1 MAATPK
7 LPPDPVAAPP
17 QTAGAARPTP
27 ASRLPRV
34 GVVLA
39 AGRSQRLESV
49 TGGGSKALLRLGGL
63 SLVER
68 AVRSLLAAGLERVLV
83 VVGHDAGPVA
93 AVVGHLAPGRVRAVY
108 ADRWQDGNGASL
120 AAVEGAVAGE
130 ALFALVT
137 ADHVFAEGALHRLL
151 AAGEPAVL
159 IDATP
164 DRPAWVE
171 GTRVRVVDEAVV
183 AFGKHL
189 DQPAIDCGAFLLPP
203 EVFGCQRQAAAD
215 GDHTLA
221 GAVTHLA
228 QTRPLRAMP
237 LPAGCWWRD
246 VDTPQDARAARMALR
261 RSLGKDTDG
270 PVSRLLNRPLSTR
283 ISMVL
288 APLRP
293 APDLVS
299 LVAFT
304 LGLAGGVLLA
314 AGRGL
319 AGALLVHASSVADGV
334 DGEVARLQLRGGP
347 RGALLD
353 GVLDRVGDA
362 AILAGLGLWA
372 LDGHAPRTVLV
383 LTVAATA
390 GALLSMASK
399 DRAAALGLP
408 PAPDRALGWLLG
420 GRDGRLLLVTVGA
433 LLGAP
438 LATLAAVTATSAL
451 SLGLRVAFLR
461 RPPDGPGRD
470 RPGRA
475 GPGEVL

>member
-1 MAATPK
+1 MAEAPE
-7 LPPDPVAAPP
+7 LPPDPLAAFPRRVDVVQPDPP
-17 QTAGAARPTP
+17 L
-27 ASRLPRV
+27 SRLPRV

-39 AGRSQRLESV
+39 AGRSERLESV
-49 TGGGSKALLRLGGL
+49 TGGGSKALFRVGGL

-68 AVRSLLAAGLERVLV
+68 AVRTLLAYGLERVLV

-93 AVVGHLAPGRVRAVY
+93 AVVGRLGRGQVRAVY

-120 AAVEGAVAGE
+120 AAVEDAVAGE
-130 ALFALVT
+130 ALFVLVT
-137 ADHVFAEGALHRLL
+137 ADHVFAEGTLHGLL
-151 AAGEPAVL
+151 GAGAPAVL
-159 IDATP
+159 IDAAP
-164 DRPAWVE
+164 DRAAWGE
-171 GTRVRVVDEAVV
+171 GTRVRVVDGAVV

-189 DQPAIDCGAFLLPP
+189 EEPAIDCGAFLLPL
-203 EVFGCQRQAAAD
+203 EVFDCQRQAAAE
-215 GDHTLA
+215 GDQTLA
-221 GAVTHLA
+221 GAVTRLA
-228 QTRPLRAMP
+228 RARALRAVA
-237 LPAGCWWRD
+237 LPRGCWWRD

-270 PVSRLLNRPLSTR
+270 PVSRFVNRPLSTR
-283 ISMVL
+283 LSMVL

-299 LVAFT
+299 LVALV
-304 LGLAGGVLLA
+304 LGLAGATLLA
-314 AGRGL
+314 ASQGL

-353 GVLDRVGDA
+353 GVLDRVADA
-362 AILAGLGLWA
+362 AILAGLGVWA
-372 LDGHAPRTVLV
+372 LDGYDARGVLA

-399 DRAAALGLP
+399 DRAAALGLA
-408 PAPDRALGWLLG
+408 PAPERALGWLLG
-420 GRDGRLLLVTVGA
+420 GRDGRLLLVAMGA

-438 LATLAAVTATSAL
+438 LAALAAVTATSML

-461 RPPDGPGRD
+461 RPP
-470 RPGRA
+470 A
-475 GPGEVL
+475 T

>member
-1 MAATPK
+1 
-7 LPPDPVAAPP
+7 
-17 QTAGAARPTP
+17 
-27 ASRLPRV
+27 
-34 GVVLA
+34 
-39 AGRSQRLESV
+39 
-49 TGGGSKALLRLGGL
+49 
-63 SLVER
+63 
-68 AVRSLLAAGLERVLV
+68 
-83 VVGHDAGPVA
+83 
-93 AVVGHLAPGRVRAVY
+93 VY
-108 ADRWQDGNGASL
+108 ADRWSDGNGASL
-120 AAVEGAVAGE
+120 AAVQDAVAGE

-164 DRPAWVE
+164 DRPAWLE
-171 GTRVRVVDEAVV
+171 GTRVRVVDGAVL

-189 DQPAIDCGAFLLPP
+189 DEPAIDCGAFLLPL
-203 EVFGCQRQAAAD
+203 EVFGRQRQAAAE

-221 GAVTHLA
+221 GGMTRLA
-228 QTRPLRAMP
+228 QARPLRAVA

-261 RSLGKDTDG
+261 RSLGKHTDG
-270 PVSRLLNRPLSTR
+270 PVSRFVNRPLSTR
-283 ISMVL
+283 LSMAL

-304 LGLAGGVLLA
+304 LGVAGAVLLA

-372 LDGHAPRTVLV
+372 LDGHDTRGVLV

-408 PAPDRALGWLLG
+408 PAPERALGWLLG
-420 GRDGRLLLVTVGA
+420 GRDGRLLLVAVGA

-438 LATLAAVTATSAL
+438 IAALAAVTATSAL
-451 SLGLRVAFLR
+451 SLSLRVAFLR
-461 RPPDGPGRD
+461 RPP
-470 RPGRA
+470 A
-475 GPGEVL
+475 A

>member
-1 MAATPK
+1 MAEAPE
-7 LPPDPVAAPP
+7 LPPDPLAAFPRRVDVVQPDPP
-17 QTAGAARPTP
+17 L
-27 ASRLPRV
+27 SRLPRV

-39 AGRSQRLESV
+39 AGRSERLESV
-49 TGGGSKALLRLGGL
+49 TGGGSKALFRVGGL

-68 AVRSLLAAGLERVLV
+68 AVRTLLAYGLERVLV

-93 AVVGHLAPGRVRAVY
+93 AVVGRLGRGQVRAVY

-120 AAVEGAVAGE
+120 AAVEDAVAGE
-130 ALFALVT
+130 ALFVLVT
-137 ADHVFAEGALHRLL
+137 ADHVFAEGTLHGLL
-151 AAGEPAVL
+151 GAGAPAVL
-159 IDATP
+159 VDAAP
-164 DRPAWVE
+164 DRAAWGE
-171 GTRVRVVDEAVV
+171 GTRVRVVDGAVV

-189 DQPAIDCGAFLLPP
+189 EEPAIDCGAFLLPL
-203 EVFGCQRQAAAD
+203 EVFDCQRQAAAE
-215 GDHTLA
+215 GDQTLA
-221 GAVTHLA
+221 GAVTRLA
-228 QTRPLRAMP
+228 RARALRAVA
-237 LPAGCWWRD
+237 LPRGCWWRD

-270 PVSRLLNRPLSTR
+270 PVSRFVNRPLSTR
-283 ISMVL
+283 LSMVL

-299 LVAFT
+299 LVALV
-304 LGLAGGVLLA
+304 LGLAGATLLA
-314 AGRGL
+314 ASQGL

-353 GVLDRVGDA
+353 GVLDRVADA
-362 AILAGLGLWA
+362 AILAGLGVWA
-372 LDGHAPRTVLV
+372 LDGYDARGVLA

-399 DRAAALGLP
+399 DRAAALGLA
-408 PAPDRALGWLLG
+408 PAPERALGWLLG
-420 GRDGRLLLVTVGA
+420 GRDGRLLLVAMGA

-438 LATLAAVTATSAL
+438 LAALAAVTATSML

-461 RPPDGPGRD
+461 RPP
-470 RPGRA
+470 A
-475 GPGEVL
+475 T